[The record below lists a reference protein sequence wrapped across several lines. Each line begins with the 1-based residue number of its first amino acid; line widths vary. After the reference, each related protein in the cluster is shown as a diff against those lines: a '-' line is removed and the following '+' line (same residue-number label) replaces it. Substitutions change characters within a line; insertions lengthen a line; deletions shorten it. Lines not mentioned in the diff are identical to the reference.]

1 MRGKLPR
8 KFPRW
13 LAWLLFA
20 LLVLI
25 LGAGQSWLT
34 YRVFTSHFPG
44 GNDFYARWSNGC
56 ALIWTGENPYS
67 EAVTLWTQIGMYGQP
82 AQPGQDLAAF
92 SYPLYTLFFFWP
104 LCFIRAYP
112 LVQAIWMTVMLY
124 ALLAGVALTARVARW
139 RPPAWLWWVTLVW
152 AVFNYPHAR
161 AILLGQMAT
170 LVFLA
175 LAASLWALMERRD
188 DLVGALLAVAT
199 IKPQMSFLLIP
210 WILWWTAWRRRWRV
224 WRGFGLAMVLL
235 AGISFV
241 LVPTWLMDFLE
252 GVRNYDAVAGILNY
266 RSLTWIVTRH
276 FLQLGPMAEAVG
288 VGAFALYALLEAWRG
303 RRAAWNG
310 FLWTTGLL
318 LILTHFIAPRAA
330 TTHYTMILLPLFAWF
345 VRLQEKLGQRAVWVV
360 AGIEAALLVGQW
372 AIFLATVQGSR
383 ETALIYLPFPLLM
396 LIVQVFSRVEE

>member
-1 MRGKLPR
+1 MRRGSPR
-8 KFPRW
+8 EFPRW

-25 LGAGQSWLT
+25 LAAGQSWFT
-34 YRVFTSHFPG
+34 YRIFTSRFPG

-56 ALIWTGENPYS
+56 ALVWTGENPYS
-67 EAVTLWTQIGMYGQP
+67 EAVTLRTQIGMYGRP
-82 AQPGQDLAAF
+82 ARPGEDLAAF

-112 LVQAIWMTVMLY
+112 FVQAIWMTLMLY

-175 LAASLWALMERRD
+175 LAAFLWALMEERD
-188 DLVGALLAVAT
+188 DLAGALLVVAA

-210 WILWWTAWRRRWRV
+210 WVLWWAAWRRRWRV
-224 WRGFGLAMVLL
+224 WRGLGLTMALL
-235 AGISFV
+235 AVISFL

-252 GVRNYDAVAGILNY
+252 GVRNYDTVAGILNY

-276 FLQLGPMAEAVG
+276 FLHMGPVAEVIG

-303 RRAAWNG
+303 RRAEWSR

-330 TTHYTMILLPLFAWF
+330 TTHYTMLLLPLFAWF
-345 VRLQEKLGQRAVWVV
+345 VRLQEKLGRRARWAM
-360 AGIEAALLVGQW
+360 AGIQVALLVGQW
-372 AIFLATVQGSR
+372 GIFLATVQGSR

-396 LIVQVFSRVEE
+396 LVVQVLSRVEE